1 MARTVE
7 EISQEIKTNFVNNPV
22 IQQFYGIVNGTTFAD
37 NFSIVSF
44 EGTFIF
50 IIAYSIWILEMLFA
64 DHVSWIEKRAAEIKP
79 GTTAWYK
86 RKTLDFQFGDALI
99 FVADVYQYS
108 TINTDNQIIKLA
120 TATEDGGKVLIKVAK
135 LDSNNLPIPLATPE
149 LDAFSA
155 YMKKVKFAGV
165 KVLIVSRESD
175 LLKIHYKVYVDAIL
189 INENGELIANTA
201 IKPVEEAINNYIKN
215 LPFNGQFTTTELTD
229 KIQQS
234 VGVINPVFE
243 AGEVKYG
250 ALPFQALGD
259 FYRPDAGHLK
269 IDPLYPLSATITY
282 IRQ

>member
-7 EISQEIKTNFVNNPV
+7 EISQEMKANFVSNTV
-22 IQQFYGIVNGTTFAD
+22 IQGAYNIENGTTFEE
-37 NFSIVSF
+37 NFSKVSM
-44 EGTFIF
+44 EGTFIY
-50 IIAYSIWILEMLFA
+50 IISFSIWVLEMLFA
-64 DHVSWIEKRAAEIKP
+64 DHVAWIEKRAAEIKP
-79 GTTAWYK
+79 GTIAWYY
-86 RKTLDFQFGDALI
+86 RKTLEFQFGDVLTYI
-99 FVADVYQYS
+99 ADVYQYS
-108 TINTDNQIIKLA
+108 TINTENQIIKLA
-120 TATEDGGKVLIKVAK
+120 SVSEDGGKVLIKVAK
-135 LDSNNLPIPLATPE
+135 LDNNNLPIPLATPE

-155 YMKKVKFAGV
+155 YMKKIKFAGV

-189 INENGELIANTA
+189 INENGELISNTA
-201 IKPVEEAINNYIKN
+201 IKPVEQAINNYIKN

-234 VGVINPVFE
+234 VGIINPVFE

-259 FYRPDAGHLK
+259 FYRPNAGHLK